1 MTKRILLIL
10 MVMVVLS
17 IAPVGC
23 DILDDLSAPNSSSE
37 QFEYSAEQ
45 MKADLIGH
53 ALVVNGQLVWN
64 FAALSEYE
72 QFEIIGQQTQG
83 NVVEFD
89 VTMKLKD
96 FATNTHYHVEV
107 FIVYKD
113 IDGKWELVSLV
124 TKLFELT
131 LDGETAY

>member
-1 MTKRILLIL
+1 MAKRILLIL
-10 MVMVVLS
+10 MVVLS
-17 IAPVGC
+17 ISIVGC
-23 DILDDLSAPNSSSE
+23 DYLENLSESTSSSGE
-37 QFEYSAEQ
+37 VGYSAEQ

-53 ALVVNGQLVWN
+53 TLVVKGQTAWE

-72 QFEIIGQQTQG
+72 QFEIIGKQTQG
-83 NVVEFD
+83 NVTEFD
-89 VTMKLKD
+89 VTMKLND

-131 LDGETAY
+131 ENGETVH

>member
-1 MTKRILLIL
+1 MAKRILLIL
-10 MVMVVLS
+10 MVVLS
-17 IAPVGC
+17 IALGGC
-23 DILDDLSAPNSSSE
+23 TYLEDLSAPKSSSE
-37 QFEYSAEQ
+37 EFGYSAEQ

-53 ALVVNGQLVWN
+53 ALVVNGQPAWE

-72 QFEIIGQQTQG
+72 QFEIIDQQTQG
-83 NVVEFD
+83 NVAEFD
-89 VTMKLKD
+89 VTMELKD
-96 FATNTHYHVEV
+96 FAANTHYHVEM

-131 LDGETAY
+131 ENGETVH

>member
-1 MTKRILLIL
+1 MSRRILLIL
-10 MVMVVLS
+10 MVALS
-17 IAPVGC
+17 IALVGC
-23 DILDDLSAPNSSSE
+23 DYLEDLGASESSSE
-37 QFEYSAEQ
+37 QVGYSAEQ
-45 MKADLIGH
+45 IKADLIGH
-53 ALVVNGQLVWN
+53 ALVVNGQPAWE

-72 QFEIIGQQTQG
+72 QFEIIDQQTQG

-96 FATNTHYHVEV
+96 FATNAHYHVEV

-113 IDGKWELVSLV
+113 IDGKWELVSLA

-131 LDGETAY
+131 ESGDTVH